1 MFLIQ
6 QATNTDLGEA
16 DLAIALTAEA
26 ALTALPMAAELLRD
40 NGETDRCIAWTTA
53 AVFAPRPTLATARCN
68 GDTER
73 SLGGEVDDS
82 CDAEAFG
89 PHDITERK

>member
-1 MFLIQ
+1 
-6 QATNTDLGEA
+6 
-16 DLAIALTAEA
+16 
-26 ALTALPMAAELLRD
+26 MAAELLRD

-68 GDTER
+68 GDTDR

-82 CDAEAFG
+82 CDAEALG
-89 PHDITERK
+89 PHDITERKRRDDLRYS